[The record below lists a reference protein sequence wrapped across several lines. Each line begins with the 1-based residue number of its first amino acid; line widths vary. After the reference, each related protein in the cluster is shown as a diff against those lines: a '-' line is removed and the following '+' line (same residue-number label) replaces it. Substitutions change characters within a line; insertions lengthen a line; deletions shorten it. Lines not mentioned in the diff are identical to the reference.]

1 MNTPK
6 TSKINSLLSMI
17 PSGIV
22 LTSAWLAQQGYS
34 LELQKQY
41 RKSRWFRTIGTGAM
55 VRWDDDVDYLG
66 AVYALQA
73 HLGMTLHPGA
83 KTALSLQGKSHYLG
97 LAEKSVM
104 LFGSPAD
111 KPPLWFVKQEWE
123 KQVNFKLSGFL
134 PAELGLVDI
143 EHRGFSVK
151 VSGPTRAVMECL
163 YLSPGEQ
170 PLLEVYELME
180 GLNNLRP
187 TSVQKLLEECTSVK
201 VKRLFMYLADK
212 AGHDWFNYLKK
223 ERIDLGKGKRAIV
236 DNGIYI
242 PKYQIIVPKEL
253 ESIR

>member
-1 MNTPK
+1 
-6 TSKINSLLSMI
+6 MI

-22 LTSAWLAQQGYS
+22 LTSAWLSQQGYS

-41 RKSRWFRTIGTGAM
+41 RKSQWFRTIGTGAM
-55 VRWDDDVDYLG
+55 VRWDDEVDYLG
-66 AVYALQA
+66 GVYALQSQ
-73 HLGMTLHPGA
+73 LGMNLHPGA

-104 LFGSPAD
+104 LFGTPDD
-111 KPPLWFVKQEWE
+111 KPPLWFAKQEWDR
-123 KQVNFKLSGFL
+123 QVNFKLSGFL
-134 PAELGLVDI
+134 PPELGLVDI

-151 VSGPTRAVMECL
+151 VSSPARAVMECL
-163 YLSPGEQ
+163 YLVPGAQ

-187 TSVQKLLEECTSVK
+187 IAVQKLLEECSSVK

-223 ERIDLGKGKRAIV
+223 EKIDLGKGKRAIV
-236 DNGIYI
+236 DNGVYI
-242 PKYQIIVPKEL
+242 PRYQIVVPKEL
-253 ESIR
+253 ESVQ